1 MAADALVRPTLDG
14 QIVVEF
20 LDVEG
25 YERRIL
31 LTADE
36 AFKLAAVLDAVARR
50 IAGRDHSYECEATKN
65 EGE

>member
-25 YERRIL
+25 YERRVL
-31 LTADE
+31 LTVDE
-36 AFKLAAVLDAVARR
+36 SFKLAAVLDAVARR
-50 IAGRDHSYECEATKN
+50 IATHDDG
-65 EGE
+65 GE